1 MLTLDNLTYYIDNKL
16 IFKNI
21 GLSIST
27 SSALIIKGDN
37 GSGKTSLLRL
47 ICGLDKS
54 YNGKILWG
62 NNNIE
67 NMRYDFNADLQYIGH
82 SNFLKQHLSIEQN
95 LKFFSKLYDC
105 ELALESALSFF
116 EILDQRNI
124 ITKKFSAGMQKKV
137 MLAKLLACPSTIWI
151 LDEPLVNLDKKFQD
165 KLLSLIKTRIKEGG
179 LVIIATH
186 SDIFDKLGPTININD
201 FKNDQ

>member
-137 MLAKLLACPSTIWI
+137 MLAKLLACPATIWI

>member
-1 MLTLDNLTYYIDNKL
+1 MLTLDNLTYYIDNKQ
-16 IFKNI
+16 IFKNV

-27 SSALIIKGDN
+27 TSALIIKGDN

-54 YNGKILWG
+54 YDGKILWG
-62 NNNIE
+62 KNNVE
-67 NMRYDFNADLQYIGH
+67 NMRHDFNADIQYIGH
-82 SNFLKQHLSIEQN
+82 SNFLKQHLTIEQN

-124 ITKKFSAGMQKKV
+124 IIKKLSAGIQKKV

-201 FKNDQ
+201 FKNDR

>member
-27 SSALIIKGDN
+27 TSALIIKGDN

-54 YNGKILWG
+54 YDGKILWG
-62 NNNIE
+62 KNNVE
-67 NMRYDFNADLQYIGH
+67 NMRHDFNADLQYIGH
-82 SNFLKQHLSIEQN
+82 NNFLKQHLTIEQN

-124 ITKKFSAGMQKKV
+124 IIKKLSAGIQKKV

-165 KLLSLIKTRIKEGG
+165 KLLNLIKTRIKEGG

-186 SDIFDKLGPTININD
+186 NDIFDKLGPTININD
-201 FKNDQ
+201 FKNDK

>member
-1 MLTLDNLTYYIDNKL
+1 MLTLNNLTYYIDNKQ
-16 IFKNI
+16 IFKNV

-27 SSALIIKGDN
+27 TSALIIKGDN

-54 YNGKILWG
+54 YDGKILWG
-62 NNNIE
+62 KNNVE
-67 NMRYDFNADLQYIGH
+67 NMRHDFNADIQYIGH
-82 SNFLKQHLSIEQN
+82 SNFLKQHLTIEQN

-124 ITKKFSAGMQKKV
+124 IIKKLSAGIQKKV

-201 FKNDQ
+201 FKNDR